1 MVKIDLEEQL
11 LNKSVNKEDWIVT
24 TVLPK
29 YQPTYQP
36 TKTKAKT
43 PSKWIVLG
51 LLFLTLGLYLF
62 SAVIY
67 SQGK

>member
-1 MVKIDLEEQL
+1 MVKTDVEEQL
-11 LNKSVNKEDWIVT
+11 LNKSVNKEEWILS

-29 YQPTYQP
+29 YQPT
-36 TKTKAKT
+36 KNKAKT